1 MKVVLHAGKELQRC
15 PMCGAIPVVA
25 KCKESVTIGCSRN
38 ACRSVRAIDDETAI
52 QMWNMPMNHR
62 TNFKK

>member
-1 MKVVLHAGKELQRC
+1 
-15 PMCGAIPVVA
+15 MCGAIPVVA